1 MTKPERHFAI
11 KEIIATATVASQEDL
26 RRLLLKRGCR
36 VTQATLSRDLK
47 DIGIAW
53 VAGPHGGHYSLQP
66 AGDVQVLRPLVGAEI
81 VTVQANECLVV
92 IRTLPGAAG
101 TVAEFIDFQRN
112 PEILGTVAGDNT
124 VLVIPR
130 TVKKTRSLEH
140 SLKHTLI
147 EGR

>member
-1 MTKPERHFAI
+1 VSEP
-11 KEIIATATVASQEDL
+11 ATVSEPAAPASGTGNVVEAV
-26 RRLLLKRGCR
+26 RHMRT
-36 VTQATLSRDLK
+36 VTD
-47 DIGIAW
+47 GIAW

-140 SLKHTLI
+140 SLKHKLI